1 MRPNLDLWLAQRAEA
16 KRLAVQLHARR
27 EAETERAA
35 AAAFA
40 RVRPRSKVGLGAD
53 AAPLDDENEA
63 AEGVLPWEGGINRF
77 LRSLQPAEDHDE
89 EDTSPDTSPVTDG
102 LDLPKMVRIRGGGD
116 KDSDQMVTDAM
127 EIMAAANLKLVEARR
142 LLDLGRD
149 LHGGLEDAL
158 TNIALSDVAST
169 SMIVAME
176 MNPSTIA
183 DPSTSTIAAPALST
197 TTIAEEDHAEADCG
211 DDAHMEITDDTIA
224 AEAPMEIVAITAT
237 ALTTTGTHRSIT
249 RASAATSGFGAV
261 GPLRKLV
268 LFLWAQCDKCS
279 KWRRLPPGREPG
291 EDEYWECSMNPNRL
305 LNTCSA
311 AQEEMAENELAGNE
325 LEAVMRQR
333 QLQQEAAA
341 ADTALVTPPNT
352 LLATSNLLLPF
363 NLSAVPVPAL
373 QLTAALS
380 GPQLSV
386 PSGSS
391 TSHQP
396 PLPVIKVGD
405 IVSCLCQ
412 PTPVCR
418 SGTQFKVLHDGRMA
432 GDGCKTGEYII
443 QLVVPN
449 PACKLNASH
458 FITVK
463 VRGDNL
469 RVEHTTNATV
479 YHEMENH
486 QLFYVAVTETRLED
500 MLITARSTLLPSFPM
515 LPPPFDLFQI
525 DEGMEPQALAEFLYH
540 RRGAHNWVHHHLHYV
555 MLTFQIWKS
564 TPDNSTSTE
573 VRDVPLLVVKNGI
586 TGKYTRTSDQ
596 ATKPKPM
603 LALSGHLMAHAGP
616 T

>member
-1 MRPNLDLWLAQRAEA
+1 
-16 KRLAVQLHARR
+16 
-27 EAETERAA
+27 
-35 AAAFA
+35 
-40 RVRPRSKVGLGAD
+40 
-53 AAPLDDENEA
+53 
-63 AEGVLPWEGGINRF
+63 
-77 LRSLQPAEDHDE
+77 
-89 EDTSPDTSPVTDG
+89 
-102 LDLPKMVRIRGGGD
+102 
-116 KDSDQMVTDAM
+116 
-127 EIMAAANLKLVEARR
+127 
-142 LLDLGRD
+142 
-149 LHGGLEDAL
+149 
-158 TNIALSDVAST
+158 
-169 SMIVAME
+169 
-176 MNPSTIA
+176 
-183 DPSTSTIAAPALST
+183 
-197 TTIAEEDHAEADCG
+197 
-211 DDAHMEITDDTIA
+211 
-224 AEAPMEIVAITAT
+224 
-237 ALTTTGTHRSIT
+237 
-249 RASAATSGFGAV
+249 
-261 GPLRKLV
+261 
-268 LFLWAQCDKCS
+268 
-279 KWRRLPPGREPG
+279 
-291 EDEYWECSMNPNRL
+291 MNPNRL
-305 LNTCSA
+305 LNTCA
-311 AQEEMAENELAGNE
+311 AAEEEMDENELVGDE

-341 ADTALVTPPNT
+341 ADTAAHASTFDE
-352 LLATSNLLLPF
+352 AASNLLLPF
-363 NLSAVPVPAL
+363 NPSAIPVPAL
-373 QLTAALS
+373 QLTAALV

-418 SGTQFKVLHDGRMA
+418 SGSRFNVLHDGRIA

-443 QLVVPN
+443 QLIVPN

-525 DEGMEPQALAEFLYH
+525 DEGIEPQALAEFLYH
-540 RRGAHNWVHHHLHYV
+540 RRGAQNWVHHHVHYV

-564 TPDNSTSTE
+564 SPDNSTSTE

-596 ATKPKPM
+596 TTKPKPM
-603 LALSGHLMAHAGP
+603 LALSCHPMAHAGP